1 MRRIL
6 AFVIA
11 GLVGVLAALV
21 GFAPAT
27 LADWGLRQATAGR
40 VGIAESSG
48 TVWKGNGRLVL
59 IDVNDRSTDRRTI
72 AGVAIPGRVN
82 WQISLLPLFLGIV
95 DANIQLD
102 GMAKPVRLSGGLN
115 EMRISAGELSL
126 PAVDLG
132 RLGSPWNT
140 IKPAGALAV
149 RWGGLT
155 LQRGSFDGRASIEL
169 REMAS
174 ALTPVNPL
182 GSYRIGVVGQGN
194 SAKLDITTING
205 PLLLE
210 GDGTWNSRQG
220 VRFSALAS
228 AEERERVRLQT
239 LLGLIGRRQG
249 TKTLIKIGA

>member
-1 MRRIL
+1 MRRVIF
-6 AFVIA
+6 FVVA
-11 GLVGVLAALV
+11 GVIGVSAALI

-27 LADWGLRQATAGR
+27 LADWGLREATAGR
-40 VGIAESSG
+40 MGLAETRG
-48 TVWKGNGRLVL
+48 TVWSGNGRLVL
-59 IDVNDRSTDRRTI
+59 IDVSDRSDSRRTV
-72 AGVAIPGRVN
+72 AGVAIPGRVD
-82 WQISLLPLFLGIV
+82 WKIRLLPLFLGIV

-102 GMAKPVRLSGGLN
+102 GMAKPVQLSGGLN

-149 RWGGLT
+149 QWGGLT

-194 SAKLDITTING
+194 SAKLDISTING

-228 AEERERVRLQT
+228 AEEKERVRLQT

-249 TKTLIKIGA
+249 KKTLIKIGA